1 MLWLFLPIKVLPF
14 KMGGAL
20 HSIFSSM
27 NYSWGHSKRYNDYS
41 SYIKRTFG
49 DRVQKISV
57 NAGFTCPNRDGSKG
71 TGGCAFCNNST
82 FNPAYCD
89 ANSSVAA
96 QIDKGISFFRPK
108 YQTQQYLAYF
118 QAYSNT
124 YGDTSHLLDLYR
136 QALAHPLVTGIVLG
150 TRPDCIADDLL
161 DVLEQWNKTHYVA
174 IELGA
179 ESTLNATLEQIN
191 RGHTWED
198 SCEAVQRIAG
208 RGIAVGMHMILGLP
222 GESRSDLLNH
232 ARRISHTGISFLK
245 LHQLQIV
252 KGSRYAREYLLHPD
266 MFNLFS
272 PEEFADLCID
282 FIELLNPSIVVERF
296 ISQAPYNL
304 LIAPNWGIKNHEFVV
319 KVERQ
324 LAIRNT
330 WQGRLFVNI

>member
-1 MLWLFLPIKVLPF
+1 MTY
-14 KMGGAL
+14 
-20 HSIFSSM
+20 H
-27 NYSWGHSKRYNDYS
+27 WGHSKRYNDYS

-71 TGGCAFCNNST
+71 VGGCAFCNNST

-89 ANSSVAA
+89 AESSVVA
-96 QIDKGISFFRPK
+96 QIEKGISFFRPK

-124 YGDTSHLLDLYR
+124 YGETQHLLNLYR
-136 QALAHPLVTGIVLG
+136 QALEHPLVTGIVLG
-150 TRPDCIADDLL
+150 TRPDCLADDLL
-161 DVLEQWNKTHYVA
+161 DELAQWNKTHYVA

-179 ESTLNATLEQIN
+179 ESTLDATLERIN

-198 SCEAVQRIAG
+198 SCQAVQRIAS
-208 RGIAVGMHMILGLP
+208 RGIPVGMHMILGLP
-222 GESRSDLLNH
+222 GESRAELLEH
-232 ARRISHTGISFLK
+232 ARLISQTGISFLK

-252 KGSRYAREYLLHPD
+252 SGSRFAKEYEASPEH
-266 MFNLFS
+266 FRLFS
-272 PEEFADLCID
+272 PDEFVDLCID
-282 FIELLNPSIVVERF
+282 FIELLNPDIVVERF

-319 KVERQ
+319 KVEKQ
-324 LAIRNT
+324 LVARNT
-330 WQGRLFVNI
+330 WQGRLYQGA